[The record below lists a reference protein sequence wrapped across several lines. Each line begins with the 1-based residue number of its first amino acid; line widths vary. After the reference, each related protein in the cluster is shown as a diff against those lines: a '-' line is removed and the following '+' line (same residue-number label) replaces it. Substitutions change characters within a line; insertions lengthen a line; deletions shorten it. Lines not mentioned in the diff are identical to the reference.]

1 MASLELRNVQKS
13 YGNSQIA
20 TLKDIALKIDAG
32 EFLILV
38 GPSGC
43 GKSTLMNCIA
53 GLENIT
59 GGEILVDGEDISQA
73 SPKDRDI
80 AMVFQSY
87 ALYPTMSVRDNIAF
101 GLKMRK
107 VPAAKIE
114 EEVARVAKL
123 LQIEPLLERKPSQL
137 SGGQQQRVAMGRA
150 LARRPKIYLFDEPLS
165 NLDAKLR
172 VEMRTEIKLMH
183 QRLKTTTVYVTH
195 DQIEAMTLGD
205 KVAVMKD
212 GVIQQFGTPHEI
224 YNNPANLFVA
234 SFIGSPPM
242 NFVPLRI
249 RQRDGRWVGV
259 LNSEQ
264 GSCELPLPIT
274 SDEGLRDRELILGI
288 RPEQIGLSNGSAA
301 DLSLLVDIE
310 VVEPTGPDTLVVFA
324 LNQVKACCRL
334 APDQAPRW
342 GDAQPAV
349 RSAQGPAVRRPER
362 RTAGPG
368 AACSHARKQG
378 HAAGFQRSGAGAVRY
393 RPALPA
399 GWG

>member
-1 MASLELRNVQKS
+1 MATLEIRNVNKT
-13 YGNSQIA
+13 YGSGLPD
-20 TLKDIALKIDAG
+20 TLKDIQLSIKDG

-53 GLENIT
+53 GLEQIT
-59 GGEILVDGEDISQA
+59 GGAILIDQQDVSGM

-87 ALYPTMSVRDNIAF
+87 ALYPTMSVRENIEF
-101 GLKMRK
+101 GLKIRK
-107 VPAAKIE
+107 LPQAAID

-123 LQIEPLLERKPSQL
+123 LQIEHLLARKPAQL

-172 VEMRTEIKLMH
+172 VEMRTEMKLMH

-212 GVIQQFGTPHEI
+212 GIIQQFGTPQQI
-224 YNNPANLFVA
+224 YNDPANQFVA

-242 NFVPLRI
+242 NFIPVRLT
-249 RQRDGRWVGV
+249 QQDGRLLAV
-259 LNSEQ
+259 LDSGQ
-264 GSCELPLPIT
+264 ARCELPLGVAT
-274 SDEGLRDRELILGI
+274 DELDGREIILGI
-288 RPEQIGLSNGSAA
+288 RPEQIALGAAEGNGLPGIRA
-301 DLSLLVDIE
+301 E
-310 VVEPTGPDTLVVFA
+310 VQVTEPTGPDLLVFVT
-324 LNQVKACCRL
+324 LNQAKVCCRL
-334 APDQAPRW
+334 APDVACRV
-342 GDAQPAV
+342 GDSLNLQFDPARV
-349 RSAQGPAVRRPER
+349 LLFDAASGER
-362 RTAGPG
+362 LHLATTAATMKDNVAHFKG
-368 AACSHARKQG
+368 R
-378 HAAGFQRSGAGAVRY
+378 
-393 RPALPA
+393 
-399 GWG
+399 

>member
-1 MASLELRNVQKS
+1 MATLELRNVNKT
-13 YGNSQIA
+13 YGVGLPD
-20 TLKDIALKIDAG
+20 TLKNIELKIDDG

-53 GLENIT
+53 GLETIS
-59 GGEILVDGEDISQA
+59 GGAILVDDADISGM

-101 GLKMRK
+101 GLKIRK
-107 VPAAKIE
+107 MPTAEID
-114 EEVARVAKL
+114 EEVARVSRL
-123 LQIEPLLERKPSQL
+123 LQIEHLLSRKPGHL

-172 VEMRTEIKLMH
+172 VEMRTEMKLMH

-212 GVIQQFGTPHEI
+212 GIIQQFGSPKDI

-242 NFVPLRI
+242 NFIPLRL
-249 RQRDGRWVGV
+249 QRKDGRLLALLDSG
-259 LNSEQ
+259 Q
-264 GSCELPLPIT
+264 ARCELPLGMQ
-274 SDEGLRDRELILGI
+274 DAGLEDREVILGV
-288 RPEQIGLSNGSAA
+288 RPEQIILTNGEANGLPTIRA
-301 DLSLLVDIE
+301 E
-310 VVEPTGPDTLVVFA
+310 VQVTEPTGPDTLVFVN
-324 LNQVKACCRL
+324 LNDTKVCCRM
-334 APDQAPRW
+334 APDVA
-342 GDAQPAV
+342 PAV
-349 RSAQGPAVRRPER
+349 GETLNLQFDPAKVLLFDAKTGER
-362 RTAGPG
+362 LGVAGVAK
-368 AACSHARKQG
+368 AASHADNVAQFKGR
-378 HAAGFQRSGAGAVRY
+378 
-393 RPALPA
+393 
-399 GWG
+399 

>member
-1 MASLELRNVQKS
+1 MATLELRNVNKT
-13 YGNSQIA
+13 YGPGLPD
-20 TLKDIALKIDAG
+20 TLKNIELQINDG

-59 GGEILVDGEDISQA
+59 GGEIVIDNQDVSGM

-87 ALYPTMSVRDNIAF
+87 ALYPTMSVRENIEF
-101 GLKMRK
+101 GLKIRK
-107 VPAAKIE
+107 MSQAAID

-123 LQIEPLLERKPSQL
+123 LQIEHLLNRKPGQL

-172 VEMRTEIKLMH
+172 VEMRTEMKLMH

-212 GVIQQFGTPHEI
+212 GIIQQFGTPKQI
-224 YNNPANLFVA
+224 YNDPANLFVA

-242 NFVPLRI
+242 NFIPLRL
-249 RQRDGRWVGV
+249 QRKEGRLVALLDSG
-259 LNSEQ
+259 Q
-264 GSCELPLPIT
+264 ARCELPM
-274 SDEGLRDRELILGI
+274 SMNDAGLEDREVILGL
-288 RPEQIGLSNGSAA
+288 RPEQIMLASGEGSALPGIRA
-301 DLSLLVDIE
+301 E
-310 VVEPTGPDTLVVFA
+310 VQVTEPTGPDTLVFVT
-324 LNQVKACCRL
+324 LNGSKVCCRL
-334 APDQAPRW
+334 APDVAPQV
-342 GDAQPAV
+342 GESLNLQFDPSKVLLFDAQT
-349 RSAQGPAVRRPER
+349 GER
-362 RTAGPG
+362 LGVLGKSTAAEPV
-368 AACSHARKQG
+368 SNVTRLN
-378 HAAGFQRSGAGAVRY
+378 RN
-393 RPALPA
+393 
-399 GWG
+399 

>member
-1 MASLELRNVQKS
+1 MATLELRNVNKS
-13 YGNSQIA
+13 YGSGLPD
-20 TLKDIALKIDAG
+20 TLKNIELSIDSG

-53 GLENIT
+53 GLEQIS
-59 GGEILVDGEDISQA
+59 GGAILVDDADISGM

-87 ALYPTMSVRDNIAF
+87 ALYPTMNVRDNIAF

-107 VPAAKIE
+107 MPAAAID

-123 LQIEPLLERKPSQL
+123 LQIEHLLTRKPGQL

-212 GVIQQFGTPHEI
+212 GLIQQFGTPQQI
-224 YNNPANLFVA
+224 YNDPANLFVA

-242 NFVPLRI
+242 NFIPLRL
-249 RQRDGRWVGV
+249 QRKDGRLLALLDSG
-259 LNSEQ
+259 Q
-264 GSCELPLPIT
+264 ARCELPLGFNVA
-274 SDEGLRDRELILGI
+274 GLEDREVILGM
-288 RPEQIGLSNGSAA
+288 RPEQIALAPAQANGLPSIRA
-301 DLSLLVDIE
+301 E
-310 VVEPTGPDTLVVFA
+310 VQITEPTGPDLLVFVT
-324 LNQVKACCRL
+324 LNQTKVCCRL
-334 APDQAPRW
+334 APDVPTQVGDTLNLQFDPARVLLFDAATGERLGVAAPAPASK
-342 GDAQPAV
+342 DNVAQFKG
-349 RSAQGPAVRRPER
+349 R
-362 RTAGPG
+362 
-368 AACSHARKQG
+368 
-378 HAAGFQRSGAGAVRY
+378 
-393 RPALPA
+393 
-399 GWG
+399 

>member
-1 MASLELRNVQKS
+1 MATLELRNVNKS
-13 YGNSQIA
+13 YGKGLPD
-20 TLKDIALKIDAG
+20 TLKNIELKINDG

-53 GLENIT
+53 GLESIS
-59 GGEILVDGEDISQA
+59 GGSILVDEADISGM

-101 GLKMRK
+101 GLKIRK
-107 VPAAKIE
+107 MNAAAID

-123 LQIEPLLERKPSQL
+123 LQIEHLLKRKPGQL

-172 VEMRTEIKLMH
+172 VEMRTEMKLMH

-212 GVIQQFGTPHEI
+212 GIIQQFGTPKQI
-224 YNNPANLFVA
+224 YNDPANLFVA

-242 NFVPLRI
+242 NFIPVRVK
-249 RQRDGRWVGV
+249 RQADCLQAV
-259 LNSEQ
+259 LESGQ
-264 GSCELPLPIT
+264 SRCELPLAL
-274 SDEGLRDRELILGI
+274 SDAGLEDRELILGI
-288 RPEQIGLSNGSAA
+288 RPEQIVLASNELTHLPTLRAE
-301 DLSLLVDIE
+301 VQ
-310 VVEPTGPDTLVVFA
+310 VVEPTGPDTLVFV
-324 LNQVKACCRL
+324 NINNTKVCCRL
-334 APDQAPRW
+334 APDSAPDS
-342 GDAQPAV
+342 GQNLTLQFDSSKVLLFDANT
-349 RSAQGPAVRRPER
+349 GER
-362 RTAGPG
+362 LR
-368 AACSHARKQG
+368 
-378 HAAGFQRSGAGAVRY
+378 
-393 RPALPA
+393 ALRVPQECVA
-399 GWG
+399 

>member
-1 MASLELRNVQKS
+1 MATLELRNVNKT
-13 YGNSQIA
+13 YGSGLPD
-20 TLKDIALKIDAG
+20 TLKDIQLSIKDG

-53 GLENIT
+53 GLEQIT
-59 GGEILVDGEDISQA
+59 GGAILIDQQDVSGM

-87 ALYPTMSVRDNIAF
+87 ALYPTMSVRENIEF
-101 GLKMRK
+101 GLKIRK
-107 VPAAKIE
+107 LPQAAID

-123 LQIEPLLERKPSQL
+123 LQIEHLLARKPAQL

-172 VEMRTEIKLMH
+172 VEMRTEMKLMH

-212 GVIQQFGTPHEI
+212 GIIQQFGTPQQI
-224 YNNPANLFVA
+224 YNDPANQFVA

-242 NFVPLRI
+242 NFIPVRLT
-249 RQRDGRWVGV
+249 QQDGRLLAV
-259 LNSEQ
+259 LDSGQ
-264 GSCELPLPIT
+264 ARCELPLGVAA
-274 SDEGLRDRELILGI
+274 DELEGREIILGI
-288 RPEQIGLSNGSAA
+288 RPEQIALGAAEGNGLPGIRA
-301 DLSLLVDIE
+301 E
-310 VVEPTGPDTLVVFA
+310 VQVTEPTGPDLLVFVT
-324 LNQVKACCRL
+324 LNQTKVCCRL
-334 APDQAPRW
+334 APDVACRV
-342 GDAQPAV
+342 GDSLNLQFDPARV
-349 RSAQGPAVRRPER
+349 LLFDAASGER
-362 RTAGPG
+362 LHLATTATTMKDNVAHFKG
-368 AACSHARKQG
+368 R
-378 HAAGFQRSGAGAVRY
+378 
-393 RPALPA
+393 
-399 GWG
+399 

>member
-1 MASLELRNVQKS
+1 MATLELRNVNKS
-13 YGNSQIA
+13 YGSGLA
-20 TLKDIALKIDAG
+20 DTLKNIELSIDSG

-53 GLENIT
+53 GLEDVS
-59 GGEILVDGEDISQA
+59 GGAILVDGDDISGK

-101 GLKMRK
+101 GLKIRK
-107 VPAAKIE
+107 LEQAQID

-123 LQIEPLLERKPSQL
+123 LQIEHLLSRKPGQL

-212 GVIQQFGTPHEI
+212 GIIQQFGTPQQI
-224 YNNPANLFVA
+224 YNDPANLFVA

-242 NFVPLRI
+242 NFIPLRV
-249 RQRDGRWVGV
+249 QVRDGQRYG
-259 LNSEQ
+259 LLESAAGAPGQ
-264 GSCELPLPIT
+264 ARCELALGAA
-274 SDEGLRDRELILGI
+274 EGLEGRELILGI
-288 RPEQIGLSNGSAA
+288 RPEQ
-301 DLSLLVDIE
+301 LLQVSVGGAVLPAIVAE
-310 VVEPTGPDTLVVFA
+310 VEVIEPTGPDTLAFVEI
-324 LNQVKACCRL
+324 NQTKVCCRL
-334 APDQAPRW
+334 APDAAPRV
-342 GDAQPAV
+342 GQGLALQFDPSRALLFDARTGERLPLGV
-349 RSAQGPAVRRPER
+349 PVVSAAP
-362 RTAGPG
+362 
-368 AACSHARKQG
+368 RKVAQLKG
-378 HAAGFQRSGAGAVRY
+378 R
-393 RPALPA
+393 
-399 GWG
+399 

>member
-1 MASLELRNVQKS
+1 MATLELRNVNKS
-13 YGNSQIA
+13 YGSGLA
-20 TLKDIALKIDAG
+20 DTLKNIEISIESG

-53 GLENIT
+53 GLEDIS
-59 GGEILVDGEDISQA
+59 GGAILVDDQDISGM

-87 ALYPTMSVRDNIAF
+87 ALYPTMTVKDNISF

-107 VPAAKIE
+107 MAPAAIE

-123 LQIEPLLERKPSQL
+123 LQIEHLLARKPGQL

-212 GVIQQFGTPHEI
+212 GIIQQFGTPQQI
-224 YNNPANLFVA
+224 YNDPANQFVA

-242 NFVPLRI
+242 NFIPVRLT
-249 RQRDGRWVGV
+249 QQDGRLLAV
-259 LNSEQ
+259 LDSGQ
-264 GSCELPLPIT
+264 ARCELPLGMAA
-274 SDEGLRDRELILGI
+274 DEMDGREVILGI
-288 RPEQIGLSNGSAA
+288 RPEQIALGAAEGNGLPGIRA
-301 DLSLLVDIE
+301 E
-310 VVEPTGPDTLVVFA
+310 VQVTEPTGPDLLVFVT
-324 LNQVKACCRL
+324 LNQTKVCCRL
-334 APDQAPRW
+334 APDVACRV
-342 GDAQPAV
+342 GDNLNLQFDPARV
-349 RSAQGPAVRRPER
+349 LLFDAASGER
-362 RTAGPG
+362 LHLATTAATMKDNVAHFKG
-368 AACSHARKQG
+368 R
-378 HAAGFQRSGAGAVRY
+378 
-393 RPALPA
+393 
-399 GWG
+399 

>member
-1 MASLELRNVQKS
+1 MATLELRNVNKT
-13 YGNSQIA
+13 YGSGLPD
-20 TLKDIALKIDAG
+20 TLKDIQLSIRDG

-53 GLENIT
+53 GLEQIT
-59 GGEILVDGEDISQA
+59 GGAILIDQQDVSGM

-87 ALYPTMSVRDNIAF
+87 ALYPTMSVRENIEF
-101 GLKMRK
+101 GLKIRK
-107 VPAAKIE
+107 MPQAAID

-123 LQIEPLLERKPSQL
+123 LQIEHLLARKPAQL

-172 VEMRTEIKLMH
+172 VEMRTEMKLMH

-212 GVIQQFGTPHEI
+212 GIIQQFGTPQQI
-224 YNNPANLFVA
+224 YNDPANQFVA

-242 NFVPLRI
+242 NFIPVRLK
-249 RQRDGRWVGV
+249 QQDGRLLALLDSG
-259 LNSEQ
+259 Q
-264 GSCELPLPIT
+264 ARCELPLGQAADPL
-274 SDEGLRDRELILGI
+274 EGREIILGI
-288 RPEQIGLSNGSAA
+288 RPEQIALGAGEGNGLPGIRA
-301 DLSLLVDIE
+301 E
-310 VVEPTGPDTLVVFA
+310 VQVTEPTGPDLLVFVT
-324 LNQVKACCRL
+324 LNQTKVCCRL
-334 APDQAPRW
+334 APDVACQV
-342 GDAQPAV
+342 GDSLNLQFDPARV
-349 RSAQGPAVRRPER
+349 LLFDANSGERLHLASSAT
-362 RTAGPG
+362 TAKGNVAHFKG
-368 AACSHARKQG
+368 R
-378 HAAGFQRSGAGAVRY
+378 
-393 RPALPA
+393 
-399 GWG
+399 

>member
-1 MASLELRNVQKS
+1 MAALELCNVRKS
-13 YGNSQIA
+13 YPGSNHD
-20 TLKDIALKIDAG
+20 TLKDIDLKINDG

-53 GLENIT
+53 GLEEIT
-59 GGEILVDGEDISQA
+59 GGEIRLDGADISGA

-87 ALYPTMSVRDNIAF
+87 ALYPTMTVQENIAF

-114 EEVARVAKL
+114 EEVSRVARL
-123 LQIEPLLERKPSQL
+123 LQIEHLLGRKPSQL

-212 GVIQQFGTPHEI
+212 GIVQQFGTPKEI

-242 NFVPLRI
+242 NFIPLRLT
-249 RQRDGRWVGV
+249 RQADGWRALLESG
-259 LNSEQ
+259 Q
-264 GSCELPLPIT
+264 DRCELPL
-274 SDEGLRDRELILGI
+274 SLADGQALDGREVILGI
-288 RPEQIGLSNGSAA
+288 RPEQISVGTEAEMP
-301 DLSLLVDIE
+301 SLRAE
-310 VVEPTGPDTLVVFA
+310 VQVIEPTGPDTMIFVS
-324 LNQVKACCRL
+324 LNQTKVCCRL
-334 APDQAPRW
+334 APDAAPNP
-342 GDAQPAV
+342 GESLTLQFEPEKVLLFDAQTGERLGVAPGNG
-349 RSAQGPAVRRPER
+349 SAGRNSTVTRLV
-362 RTAGPG
+362 
-368 AACSHARKQG
+368 AR
-378 HAAGFQRSGAGAVRY
+378 
-393 RPALPA
+393 
-399 GWG
+399 

>member
-1 MASLELRNVQKS
+1 MATLELRNVNKS
-13 YGNSQIA
+13 YGKGLPD
-20 TLKDIALKIDAG
+20 TLKNIELKIDDG

-53 GLENIT
+53 GLESIS
-59 GGEILVDGEDISQA
+59 GGAILVDDADISGM

-101 GLKMRK
+101 GLKIRK
-107 VPAAKIE
+107 MSAAAID
-114 EEVARVAKL
+114 EEVARVSKL
-123 LQIEPLLERKPSQL
+123 LQIEHLLGRKPGQL

-172 VEMRTEIKLMH
+172 VEMRTEMKLMH

-212 GVIQQFGTPHEI
+212 GIIQQFGTPRQI
-224 YNNPANLFVA
+224 YNDPANLFVA

-242 NFVPLRI
+242 NFIPLRLQ
-249 RQRDGRWVGV
+249 RRDGRLLALLDSG
-259 LNSEQ
+259 Q
-264 GSCELPLPIT
+264 ARCELPLGMQ
-274 SDEGLRDRELILGI
+274 DAGLEDRDVIVGI
-288 RPEQIGLSNGSAA
+288 RAEQIVLAPAEANGLPVIRAE
-301 DLSLLVDIE
+301 VQ
-310 VVEPTGPDTLVVFA
+310 VVEPTGPDTLVFVS
-324 LNQVKACCRL
+324 LNGIKVCCRL
-334 APDQAPRW
+334 APD
-342 GDAQPAV
+342 DAPAV
-349 RSAQGPAVRRPER
+349 GQSLNLQFDPAKVLLFDANTGERLGAMSSPQAQGRADNVAQFKGR
-362 RTAGPG
+362 
-368 AACSHARKQG
+368 
-378 HAAGFQRSGAGAVRY
+378 
-393 RPALPA
+393 
-399 GWG
+399 

>member
-1 MASLELRNVQKS
+1 MATLELRNVNKT
-13 YGNSQIA
+13 YGSGLPD
-20 TLKDIALKIDAG
+20 TLKDIQLSIKDG

-53 GLENIT
+53 GLEQIT
-59 GGEILVDGEDISQA
+59 GGAILIDQQDVSGM

-87 ALYPTMSVRDNIAF
+87 ALYPTMSVRENIEF
-101 GLKMRK
+101 GLKIRK
-107 VPAAKIE
+107 LPQAAID

-123 LQIEPLLERKPSQL
+123 LQIEHLLARKPAQL

-172 VEMRTEIKLMH
+172 VEMRTEMKLMH

-212 GVIQQFGTPHEI
+212 GIIQQFGTPQQI
-224 YNNPANLFVA
+224 YNDPANQFVA

-242 NFVPLRI
+242 NFIPVRFT
-249 RQRDGRWVGV
+249 QQDGRLLAV
-259 LNSEQ
+259 LDSGQ
-264 GSCELPLPIT
+264 ARCELPLGVAA
-274 SDEGLRDRELILGI
+274 DELDGREIILGI
-288 RPEQIGLSNGSAA
+288 RPEQIALGATEGNGLPGIRA
-301 DLSLLVDIE
+301 E
-310 VVEPTGPDTLVVFA
+310 VQVTEPTGPDLLVFVT
-324 LNQVKACCRL
+324 LNQTKVCCRL
-334 APDQAPRW
+334 APDVACRV
-342 GDAQPAV
+342 GDSLNLQFDPARV
-349 RSAQGPAVRRPER
+349 LLFDAASGER
-362 RTAGPG
+362 LHLATTAATMKDNVAHFKG
-368 AACSHARKQG
+368 R
-378 HAAGFQRSGAGAVRY
+378 
-393 RPALPA
+393 
-399 GWG
+399 

>member
-1 MASLELRNVQKS
+1 MAALELCNVRKS
-13 YGNSQIA
+13 YPGSNHD
-20 TLKDIALKIDAG
+20 TLKDIDLKINDG

-53 GLENIT
+53 GLEEIT
-59 GGEILVDGEDISQA
+59 GGEIRLDGADISGA

-87 ALYPTMSVRDNIAF
+87 ALYPTMTVQENIAF

-114 EEVARVAKL
+114 EEVSRVAKL
-123 LQIEPLLERKPSQL
+123 LQIEHLLGRKPSQL

-212 GVIQQFGTPHEI
+212 GIVQQFGTPKDI

-242 NFVPLRI
+242 NFIPLRLT
-249 RQRDGRWVGV
+249 RQADGWRALLESG
-259 LNSEQ
+259 Q
-264 GSCELPLPIT
+264 DRCELPLNLADGQ
-274 SDEGLRDRELILGI
+274 SLEGREVILGI
-288 RPEQIGLSNGSAA
+288 RPEQISVGTEA
-301 DLSLLVDIE
+301 DLPSLRAE
-310 VVEPTGPDTLVVFA
+310 VQVIEPTGPDTMIFVS
-324 LNQVKACCRL
+324 LNQTKVCCRL
-334 APDQAPRW
+334 APDAAPNP
-342 GDAQPAV
+342 GESLTLQFEPDKVLLFDAQT
-349 RSAQGPAVRRPER
+349 GER
-362 RTAGPG
+362 LGVTPG
-368 AACSHARKQG
+368 NGSSGRNGTVTRLVAR
-378 HAAGFQRSGAGAVRY
+378 
-393 RPALPA
+393 
-399 GWG
+399 

>member
-1 MASLELRNVQKS
+1 
-13 YGNSQIA
+13 
-20 TLKDIALKIDAG
+20 
-32 EFLILV
+32 
-38 GPSGC
+38 
-43 GKSTLMNCIA
+43 
-53 GLENIT
+53 
-59 GGEILVDGEDISQA
+59 
-73 SPKDRDI
+73 
-80 AMVFQSY
+80 
-87 ALYPTMSVRDNIAF
+87 
-101 GLKMRK
+101 MRK

-288 RPEQIGLSNGSAA
+288 RPEQIGLSTGSAA

-334 APDQAPRW
+334 APDQAPRV
-342 GDAQPAV
+342 GETLNLQFDPRKVLLFDAQSGERLGLAQPAATRESKV
-349 RSAQGPAVRRPER
+349 TRLVSNG
-362 RTAGPG
+362 AGPV
-368 AACSHARKQG
+368 Q
-378 HAAGFQRSGAGAVRY
+378 
-393 RPALPA
+393 
-399 GWG
+399 

>member
-1 MASLELRNVQKS
+1 MATLELRNVNKS
-13 YGNSQIA
+13 YGKGLPD
-20 TLKDIALKIDAG
+20 TLKNIELKIDDG

-53 GLENIT
+53 GLESIS
-59 GGEILVDGEDISQA
+59 GGAILVDDADISGM

-101 GLKMRK
+101 GLKIRK
-107 VPAAKIE
+107 MSAAAID
-114 EEVARVAKL
+114 EEVARVSKL
-123 LQIEPLLERKPSQL
+123 LQIEHLLGRKPGQL

-172 VEMRTEIKLMH
+172 VEMRTEMKLMH

-212 GVIQQFGTPHEI
+212 GIIQQFGTPKQI
-224 YNNPANLFVA
+224 YNDPANLFVA

-242 NFVPLRI
+242 NFIPLRLQ
-249 RQRDGRWVGV
+249 RRDGRLLALLDSG
-259 LNSEQ
+259 Q
-264 GSCELPLPIT
+264 ARCELSLGMQ
-274 SDEGLRDRELILGI
+274 DAGLEDRDVIVGI
-288 RPEQIGLSNGSAA
+288 RAEQIVLAPAEANGLPVIRAE
-301 DLSLLVDIE
+301 VQ
-310 VVEPTGPDTLVVFA
+310 VVEPTGPDTLVFVS
-324 LNQVKACCRL
+324 LNGIKVCCRL
-334 APDQAPRW
+334 APD
-342 GDAQPAV
+342 DAPAV
-349 RSAQGPAVRRPER
+349 GQSLNLQFDPAKVLLFDANTGERLGAMSSPQAQGRADNVAQFKGR
-362 RTAGPG
+362 
-368 AACSHARKQG
+368 
-378 HAAGFQRSGAGAVRY
+378 
-393 RPALPA
+393 
-399 GWG
+399 

>member
-13 YGNSQIA
+13 YGNSRIA

-274 SDEGLRDRELILGI
+274 SDDGLRDRELILGI

-334 APDQAPRW
+334 APDQAPRV
-342 GDAQPAV
+342 GETLNLQFDPRKVLLFDAQSGERLGLAQPAATRESKV
-349 RSAQGPAVRRPER
+349 TRLVSNG
-362 RTAGPG
+362 AGP
-368 AACSHARKQG
+368 
-378 HAAGFQRSGAGAVRY
+378 V
-393 RPALPA
+393 
-399 GWG
+399 